1 MKTDWVATVLC
12 LNAST
17 TFDTNGHF
25 VRDFGPI
32 DVRLKD
38 FDSNSTSCCCVHCK
52 PQKKTITKLSV
63 VFRVANLAEIHV
75 QLLATMTVFL

>member
-1 MKTDWVATVLC
+1 M
-12 LNAST
+12 
-17 TFDTNGHF
+17 
-25 VRDFGPI
+25 
-32 DVRLKD
+32 RLKD

-75 QLLATMTVFL
+75 QLLATMKVFFVNSGTLGKNGGYGKSVVE